1 LTYWSLKEIFK
12 NTHKALLVCE
22 PKTGRTHQIRVHL
35 KSVGHPIIGDLKYGQ
50 IQDKRLYLHA
60 HQLSFHHPMTRMSM
74 TFQSDLP
81 VSFKDEI
88 QRLRVLES
96 GLKSGGS

>member
-35 KSVGHPIIGDLKYGQ
+35 KSVGHPIVGDLKYGR

-60 HQLSFHHPMTRMSM
+60 HQLSFCHPTTRMNM

-88 QRLRVLES
+88 QKLRILES
-96 GLKSGGS
+96 GLKSGGL